1 MTRAESPEEAR
12 RRLGITDFFQHQ
24 PVRDGKAGRR
34 PCKVC
39 HSGYDGQVMRWFGEG
54 LSYQKIADK
63 LTAITGIPYSDMN
76 VHRHVH
82 HTLERKHVKRNV

>member
-1 MTRAESPEEAR
+1 MNPPKETPEEAR
-12 RRLGITDFFQHQ
+12 KRLGIRDFFQHQ
-24 PVRDGKAGRR
+24 PVRDGRAGRR

-63 LTAITGIPYSDMN
+63 LTAITGIEFSDMN
-76 VHRHVH
+76 IHRHIRH
-82 HTLERKHVKRNV
+82 ALDRQKRNV